1 MLMKFLITK
10 RKKEIDYQ
18 RRIKDKKID
27 GQLKRSSIQ
36 LITVSKGRQKLWTEK
51 NRDNARN
58 FHITKVM
65 GIQIDSSY
73 NIFSP
78 INDK

>member
-10 RKKEIDYQ
+10 RKEEIDYQ

-36 LITVSKGRQKLWTEK
+36 LITVSKGRQKLRTEK